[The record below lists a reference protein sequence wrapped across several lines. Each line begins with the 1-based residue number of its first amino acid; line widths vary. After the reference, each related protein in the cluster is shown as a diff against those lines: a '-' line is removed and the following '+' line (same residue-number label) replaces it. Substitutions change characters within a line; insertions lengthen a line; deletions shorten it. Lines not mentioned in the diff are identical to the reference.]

1 MGSRADGFAAGPR
14 IVGEIVNTSLN
25 GENLPINRRFASA
38 GRWALLDMAD
48 RDQRTSGDLSPFDG
62 TGDLAV
68 ANPSRPYRGS
78 GGNYV
83 YR

>member
-25 GENLPINRRFASA
+25 GENLPINLRFASA
-38 GRWALLDMAD
+38 GRWALLDMAN
-48 RDQRTSGDLSPFDG
+48 RDQRASGDRSPFDG

-68 ANPSRPYRGS
+68 ANPSRRFGGA
-78 GGNYV
+78 GGNHA